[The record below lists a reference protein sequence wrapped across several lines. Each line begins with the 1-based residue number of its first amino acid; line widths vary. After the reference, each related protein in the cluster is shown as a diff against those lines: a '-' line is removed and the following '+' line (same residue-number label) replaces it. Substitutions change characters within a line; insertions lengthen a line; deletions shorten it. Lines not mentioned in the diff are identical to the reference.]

1 LSQSETSRNEPLYPY
16 DPAIYRGTAA
26 HYRAGRPPYSDELE
40 ATLAEIVGLDGKGR
54 LLDVGC
60 GPGILAMRLA
70 TFFEDVVGLEPDLD
84 MLAEASRHAAD
95 DGVANVRWVQGVAE
109 DLPDVAPGPYRLV
122 TFGQS
127 FHWTKGEQAAE
138 AVFDLLEP
146 GGAMAL
152 IGHAARDRPQPPN
165 PGHPEIPDREMVVLV
180 EKYLGPTPKRALQ
193 RFNAGDKHGY
203 GEILAKTRFGYPEVF
218 FASGRADLVVDID
231 GVLTRYFSTS
241 TGAQHL
247 FGSRLDDFKAEAR
260 QLLSERSSTGLFW
273 VWPGD
278 TEIVLARKP
287 DNARDPRPDL

>member
-1 LSQSETSRNEPLYPY
+1 VNPSETASNEPLYPY
-16 DPAIYRGTAA
+16 DPTIYRGTAA

-40 ATLAEIVGLDGKGR
+40 AILADKVGLDGTGR

-84 MLAEASRHAAD
+84 MLAEASRYAAAA
-95 DGVANVRWVQGVAE
+95 GATNVRWVQGVAE

-146 GGAMAL
+146 GGALAL
-152 IGHAARDRPQPPN
+152 IGHADRDRPQPRN
-165 PGHPEIPDREMVVLV
+165 PGHPEIPDREMVLLV
-180 EKYLGPTPKRALQ
+180 EKYLGPTPKRALK
-193 RFNAGDKHGY
+193 RFNPGDKHGY
-203 GEILAKTRFGYPEVF
+203 GEILARTRFGYPEVL
-218 FASGRADLVVDID
+218 FAPGRPDLVVDID
-231 GVLTRYFSTS
+231 GVLTRYYATS

-247 FGSRLDDFKAEAR
+247 FGSRLDDFENEAR
-260 QLLSERSSTGLFW
+260 RLLSEHSPTGLFW
-273 VWPGD
+273 AWPGD

-287 DNARDPRPDL
+287 DTTKD